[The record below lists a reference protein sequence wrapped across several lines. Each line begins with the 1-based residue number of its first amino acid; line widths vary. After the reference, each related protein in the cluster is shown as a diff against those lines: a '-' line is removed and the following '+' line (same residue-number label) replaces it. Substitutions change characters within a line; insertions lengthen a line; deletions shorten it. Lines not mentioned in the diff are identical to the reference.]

1 MWQRLTPSDGIKL
14 ISSIGIQKLIHLL
27 ETQQTRTKNV
37 RECTCITTKPREE
50 GEPEKVSEIKNE
62 TMDLSLP
69 FVESSGTDYAGTMT
83 QKKKSNKKKAS
94 KKKSNKKKANE
105 KKTTKKKSNKKK
117 ANEEK
122 PNEQKFRGGGGHG
135 M

>member
-1 MWQRLTPSDGIKL
+1 MAKTHSGKIKL
-14 ISSIGIQKLIHLL
+14 KSSIGIQKLIHLL

-37 RECTCITTKPREE
+37 RECTCITTEPREE
-50 GEPEKVSEIKNE
+50 GEAEKVSENKNE

-69 FVESSGTDYAGTMT
+69 FVESSGTDYAGSMT
-83 QKKKSNKKKAS
+83 QKKKSNKKKA
-94 KKKSNKKKANE
+94 NKKKAN
-105 KKTTKKKSNKKK
+105 KKKPNKKKASKKKSNKKK

-122 PNEQKFRGGGGHG
+122 PNEQKFRGGGVHG